1 MNFDELQKQWDK
13 QPERPLDLTQ
23 NLHKMKSANLSID
36 KVRKTMK
43 KDFFFQLTTL
53 PLLLTYPYLF
63 PIPQEKGPILWWII
77 LCICTTIIIP
87 MVYLFRFYKKS
98 YKMEFSSLK
107 NLNWFYYNYKFSID
121 LFKIYSYII
130 LTLIVMFLGI
140 VFLGNVDPEKLA
152 YLQTSTAFYVTII
165 ISLIIYIG
173 ICLCCINLWI
183 RLLYKKHLKQLKEI
197 LDELES

>member
-63 PIPQEKGPILWWII
+63 PISQEKGPILWWII